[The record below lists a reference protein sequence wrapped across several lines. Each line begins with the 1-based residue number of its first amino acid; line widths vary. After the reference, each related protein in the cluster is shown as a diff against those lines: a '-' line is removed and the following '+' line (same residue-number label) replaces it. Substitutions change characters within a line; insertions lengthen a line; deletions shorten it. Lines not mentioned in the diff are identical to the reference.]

1 MILRAYFLLKNARA
15 KAEPFSIV
23 FFAHSEST
31 KCEIESAF
39 SLLENADSFLSE
51 KSSQHIMFTTLFAY
65 CIKTIRVN
73 SSQVIEHDAND
84 AKQSQRILIEEA
96 FDKVYKEKFRTFK
109 PLLSGELCKVFDT
122 QVTPKGVMISM
133 LQHEFSIQIKG
144 RTDCTIE
151 EYYQIPRISNA
162 LPVETQK
169 DKEFVFSIFLESQAA
184 HFYDNEILG
193 YQAQS
198 YRGKSS
204 KKEWWYVAAS
214 KNCPDTGRR
223 GPSTISLKNLC

>member
-1 MILRAYFLLKNARA
+1 
-15 KAEPFSIV
+15 
-23 FFAHSEST
+23 
-31 KCEIESAF
+31 
-39 SLLENADSFLSE
+39 
-51 KSSQHIMFTTLFAY
+51 MFTTLFAY

-169 DKEFVFSIFLESQAA
+169 DKEFVFSIFLEYQNMLRISSVYDIDDITVQA
-184 HFYDNEILG
+184 L
-193 YQAQS
+193 AQ
-198 YRGKSS
+198 
-204 KKEWWYVAAS
+204 WNAPIW
-214 KNCPDTGRR
+214 RR
-223 GPSTISLKNLC
+223 ERRDSGFDYIFVDEMHLFNMKGVFLKIQELVIFPQITLSTLLLTNYIWHHPVLNTD